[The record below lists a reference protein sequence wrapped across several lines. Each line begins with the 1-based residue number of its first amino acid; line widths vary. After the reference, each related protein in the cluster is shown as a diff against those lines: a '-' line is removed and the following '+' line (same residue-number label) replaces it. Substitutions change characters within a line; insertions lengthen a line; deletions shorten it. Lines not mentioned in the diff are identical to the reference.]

1 MPELPE
7 VETVRL
13 GLAPAMEGYTLTQ
26 VETRRGDLRVPFPKD
41 FAARLRGRKV
51 KHLRRRA
58 KYILADLDSGETLVI
73 HLGMSGRMSVY
84 AAGSQRKLGNYV
96 YDTPPDGAGDGK
108 HDHVVFETD
117 APARII
123 FNDHRRFG
131 LMTLVDTARLEDDK
145 IFKDIGIEPLSDG
158 FSTDYLA
165 KALEGKKTPIKAAL
179 LDQRV
184 VAGLGNI
191 YVCEALFRAGISPK
205 RLAGSLK
212 RERIGPLVAAIK
224 KVLKDAIAAGGSTLR
239 DHAQATGDPG
249 NFQHHFLVYGREGLP
264 CKNPASSSAAVGH
277 KRSCPGT
284 VKRIVQSGRST
295 FYCPKCQS

>member
-13 GLAPAMEGYTLTQ
+13 GLAPAMEGYVLTG
-26 VETRRGDLRVPFPKD
+26 VETRRGDLRVPFPTD

-51 KHLRRRA
+51 THLRRRA

-84 AAGSQRKLGNYV
+84 AYGARRKLGNYV
-96 YDTPPDGAGDGK
+96 YDTAPDGAGDGK

-158 FSTDYLA
+158 FNAGHLV
-165 KALEGKKTPIKAAL
+165 KALEGKKTPIKSAL

-191 YVCEALFRAGISPK
+191 YVCEALLRAGISPK
-205 RLAGSLK
+205 KLAGSIK
-212 RERIGPLVAAIK
+212 REKIAPLVAAIK

-249 NFQHHFLVYGREGLP
+249 NFQHRFLVYGREGLP
-264 CKNPASSSAAVGH
+264 CKNPAPSGAGH

-295 FYCPKCQS
+295 FYCPKCQT